1 MSPRGASGAKPL
13 TSSVFHNILLAL
25 ADQNRHGLG
34 IAEEIERR
42 TAGAV
47 ELGPG
52 TLYNAIRKM
61 LEAGLIKEATTR
73 PEPAQDDPR
82 RRYYTVTRAG
92 RSLLGKEALR
102 LDLILAA
109 ARDKRVFPDQRSV

>member
-13 TSSVFHNILLAL
+13 TSSVFHILLAL
-25 ADQNRHGLG
+25 ADQDRHGLG

-52 TLYNAIRKM
+52 TLYNAIHKM

-73 PEPAQDDPR
+73 PEPAWDDPR
-82 RRYYTVTRAG
+82 RRYYTMTLAG
-92 RSLLGKEALR
+92 RRLLEKEARR

-109 ARDKRVFPDQRSV
+109 ARDKRVLPDQRSV